1 LNRDQLPTRV
11 EARSI
16 ERRFVRGTASARI
29 GDSSVDRGPALPGVG
44 APGGNCPVDL
54 ARQPAV
60 AEMREV
66 VRAAEVR
73 LDERGSLSADGAAKA
88 VEPPPADAP
97 VIVRAV
103 DEGFD
108 CGSAA
113 IGAGALVV
121 LISLGGFAYISRGRI
136 HVAR

>member
-1 LNRDQLPTRV
+1 
-11 EARSI
+11 
-16 ERRFVRGTASARI
+16 
-29 GDSSVDRGPALPGVG
+29 
-44 APGGNCPVDL
+44 
-54 ARQPAV
+54 
-60 AEMREV
+60 MREV